1 MKEIKMNGKLECR
14 ISSPLQRHMKN
25 VENKLN
31 ELAVAVKEAKKDGY
45 AISVDISNLDK
56 EEEIERWLLMLTVE
70 IEGKINEMLGGTFYE
85 VYERTSK
92 AKKELEIALTELEE
106 LGMKVDVVYLSDK
119 ER

>member
-45 AISVDISNLDK
+45 SISVDISNLDK

-85 VYERTSK
+85 VYERASK

>member
-1 MKEIKMNGKLECR
+1 
-14 ISSPLQRHMKN
+14 
-25 VENKLN
+25 
-31 ELAVAVKEAKKDGY
+31 
-45 AISVDISNLDK
+45 
-56 EEEIERWLLMLTVE
+56 MLIVE
-70 IEGKINEMLGGTFYE
+70 IEGKINEMIGSTFYE

>member
-1 MKEIKMNGKLECR
+1 
-14 ISSPLQRHMKN
+14 
-25 VENKLN
+25 
-31 ELAVAVKEAKKDGY
+31 
-45 AISVDISNLDK
+45 
-56 EEEIERWLLMLTVE
+56 MLTIE

-92 AKKELEIALTELEE
+92 AKKQLEIALTELEE